1 VPEARNVGV
10 MVSGA
15 IYDRWRDAEGA
26 HIPDGCRVEQVEV
39 DRSYGALR
47 SRLRKRGKV
56 VGRSRSNR
64 LHVRFDGEAG
74 PTSLRPH
81 LVRVLEGYGDDR

>member
-1 VPEARNVGV
+1 MGV
-10 MVSGA
+10 IVSGA
-15 IYDRWRDAEGA
+15 IYDRWRDAEGT
-26 HIPDGCRVEQVEV
+26 HIPDGCRVEQLEV

-47 SRLRKRGKV
+47 SRLRKRGEV
-56 VGRSRSNR
+56 VDRSRSNR
-64 LHVRFDGEAG
+64 LYVHFDGEAG